1 LNPERETLNL
11 ERENLMSI
19 RIIACGVFRDALRQI
34 EPQRFHQKVAI
45 TYITPHLHNYPSKLK
60 EEILYQIHLAQKA
73 GDKILCLYG
82 RCYPDLDDNLYK
94 MGIPKVP
101 GEHCYEILLG
111 SRRFNA
117 IIDEEA
123 GTYFIEKD
131 LILNFS
137 EYCIQ
142 PLELD
147 DPLMQESYFRHYTRL
162 AYIRQPLDPDTVMPI
177 VHDISRFLKL
187 KPIVLDTDYSELTT
201 NLRKLFPSVYKE

>member
-1 LNPERETLNL
+1 
-11 ERENLMSI
+11 MSL

-34 EPQRFHQKVAI
+34 RPQHFHQNVSI
-45 TYITPHLHNYPSKLK
+45 TYIIPVSHNYPERLK
-60 EEILYQIHLAQKA
+60 EEILHQIHLAQKA

-82 RCYPDLDDNLYK
+82 RCYPALDDHLNE
-94 MGIPKVP
+94 MGIPRVP

-111 SRRFNA
+111 SRRFHA

-123 GTYFIEKD
+123 GTYFVEKE

-147 DPLMQESYFRHYTRL
+147 DPMMRESFFQHYKRL
-162 AYIRQPLDPDTVMPI
+162 VYIRQSFDSDSIIPSF
-177 VHDISRFLKL
+177 HDISQFLDL
-187 KPIVLDTDYSELTT
+187 TPLVIDADYSELKT
-201 NLRKLFPSVYKE
+201 NLIELFSNT

>member
-1 LNPERETLNL
+1 
-11 ERENLMSI
+11 MSL

-34 EPQRFHQKVAI
+34 RPQHFHQNVSI
-45 TYITPHLHNYPSKLK
+45 TYIIPVSHNYPERLK
-60 EEILYQIHLAQKA
+60 EEILHQIHLAQKA

-82 RCYPDLDDNLYK
+82 RCYPALDDHLNE
-94 MGIPKVP
+94 MGIPRVP

-111 SRRFNA
+111 SRRFHA

-123 GTYFIEKD
+123 GTYFVEKE

-147 DPLMQESYFRHYTRL
+147 DPMMRESFFQHYKRL
-162 AYIRQPLDPDTVMPI
+162 VYIRQSFDFDSIIPSF
-177 VHDISRFLKL
+177 HDISQFLDL
-187 KPIVLDTDYSELTT
+187 TPLVIDADYSELKT
-201 NLRKLFPSVYKE
+201 NLIELFSNT

>member
-1 LNPERETLNL
+1 
-11 ERENLMSI
+11 MSI

-34 EPQRFHQKVAI
+34 ELQRFYQNVFI
-45 TYITPHLHNYPSKLK
+45 TYITPVSHNYPERLK
-60 EEILYQIHLAQKA
+60 EEILHQIHLAQKA

-82 RCYPDLDDNLYK
+82 RCYPALDDHLNE
-94 MGIPKVP
+94 MGIPRVP

-111 SRRFNA
+111 SRRFHA

-123 GTYFIEKD
+123 GTYFVEKE

-147 DPLMQESYFRHYTRL
+147 DPMMRESFFQHYKRL
-162 AYIRQPLDPDTVMPI
+162 VYIRQSFDSDSIIPSF
-177 VHDISRFLKL
+177 HDISQFLDL
-187 KPIVLDTDYSELTT
+187 TPLVIDADYSELKT
-201 NLRKLFPSVYKE
+201 NLIELFSNT

>member
-1 LNPERETLNL
+1 MP
-11 ERENLMSI
+11 I

-34 EPQRFHQKVAI
+34 RPQHFHQNVSI
-45 TYITPHLHNYPSKLK
+45 TYITPVSHNYPERLK
-60 EEILYQIHLAQKA
+60 EEILHQIHLAQKA

-82 RCYPDLDDNLYK
+82 RCYPALDDHLNE
-94 MGIPKVP
+94 MGIPRVP

-111 SRRFNA
+111 SRRFHA

-123 GTYFIEKD
+123 GTYFVEKE

-147 DPLMQESYFRHYTRL
+147 DPMMRESFFQHYKRL
-162 AYIRQPLDPDTVMPI
+162 VYIRQSFDSDSI
-177 VHDISRFLKL
+177 ISSFHDISQFLDL
-187 KPIVLDTDYSELTT
+187 TPLVIDADYSELKT
-201 NLRKLFPSVYKE
+201 NLIELFSNT